1 MSKTWLIA
9 RHHFRQETQKR
20 TFVLVLFSL
29 PLFLALSIGMGFLF
43 SRLEQE
49 QVVLGYVDQAGLLA
63 QVPAGNDNDEVELVS
78 YDTRAAARAALDA
91 GQIDALYLLPADLA
105 GQTELIY
112 YEPPSGGAV
121 RHFEDAVRLNLL
133 AGQPPD
139 LAARLMSR
147 PVVTVR
153 ATELNREFA
162 GGGPSAGD
170 FVPMIA
176 AAVFS
181 FLVLTT
187 SGYMVAVVA
196 EEKENR
202 TMEVVVTSV
211 SPGQMMA
218 GKLLGTLG
226 IAAIQLSVWL
236 AFLALGFLIGRGV
249 LQVDWLQDLTVR
261 WRSVLSIVIVAVPFY
276 FCIAALMTLVGTMLT
291 DSQEANMAAGLFF
304 IPLFLPFYLI
314 MPLAAN
320 PNGPLAVALSLFPVT
335 SVMTMAVRSLFS
347 EIPVWQVA
355 AAVGIALAC
364 GVALSWLTG
373 KALRMGMLRYGRR
386 LRLGEILGMGT
397 AARGV

>member
-1 MSKTWLIA
+1 
-9 RHHFRQETQKR
+9 
-20 TFVLVLFSL
+20 
-29 PLFLALSIGMGFLF
+29 
-43 SRLEQE
+43 
-49 QVVLGYVDQAGLLA
+49 
-63 QVPAGNDNDEVELVS
+63 
-78 YDTRAAARAALDA
+78 
-91 GQIDALYLLPADLA
+91 
-105 GQTELIY
+105 
-112 YEPPSGGAV
+112 
-121 RHFEDAVRLNLL
+121 
-133 AGQPPD
+133 
-139 LAARLMSR
+139 
-147 PVVTVR
+147 
-153 ATELNREFA
+153 
-162 GGGPSAGD
+162 
-170 FVPMIA
+170 
-176 AAVFS
+176 
-181 FLVLTT
+181 
-187 SGYMVAVVA
+187 
-196 EEKENR
+196 
-202 TMEVVVTSV
+202 MEVVVTSV

>member
-9 RHHFRQETQKR
+9 RHHFRQETGKR
-20 TFVLVLFSL
+20 TFLLVLFSL
-29 PLFLALSIGMGFLF
+29 PLFLALTIGMGFLF

-49 QVVLGYVDQAGLLA
+49 QAVLGYVDPAGLLA
-63 QVPAGNDNDEVELVS
+63 QVPPGEDSGEVELVR
-78 YDTRAAARAALDA
+78 YDTREAARAALDA
-91 GQIDALYLLPADLA
+91 GQIDAVYLLPADLA
-105 GQTELIY
+105 GQTELVY
-112 YEPPSGGAV
+112 YEAPSGAAV

-147 PVVTVR
+147 PAVTIR
-153 ATELNREFA
+153 ATDFNREYA
-162 GGGPSAGD
+162 GGGPGVGD
-170 FVPMIA
+170 FVPLMA

-181 FLVLTT
+181 FLVMTT
-187 SGYMVAVVA
+187 SGYMVGVVA

-202 TMEVVVTSV
+202 TMEVVITSV

-226 IAAIQLSVWL
+226 IAVIQLSVWM

-249 LQVDWLQDLTVR
+249 LQVDWLQDLAVS
-261 WRSVLSIVIVAVPFY
+261 WRSVLSILIAAVPFF
-276 FCIAALMTLVGTMLT
+276 FCIAAMMTLVGTMLT

-320 PNGPLAVALSLFPVT
+320 PNGALAVALSLFPVT
-335 SVMTMAVRSLFS
+335 SVMTMAVRSLFT
-347 EIPVWQVA
+347 EVPIGQVA
-355 AAVGIALAC
+355 AAVGIALVS
-364 GVALSWLTG
+364 GVVLSWLTG

-386 LRLGEILGMGT
+386 LRLSEVLGRG
-397 AARGV
+397 AAA